1 MQPSSAPAEPGGSG
15 TRKSPDSRRH
25 PAQARGAL
33 RAVTT
38 VHAAALFT
46 QAVLAG
52 RFLSGDYDMLTA
64 HAVNAN
70 VIVAVGLVQVVVA
83 LLYWRPGRGPG
94 RPAAVSAVLLV
105 AEAGQAV
112 LGYQRTLGVHVPLGV
127 TLIAAG
133 LLLLVQVW
141 RPLPPGPVPASN
153 GDARSE
159 SGRVPPPGTSPEAP
173 PPGTSPEAPRPA
185 QEVA

>member
-1 MQPSSAPAEPGGSG
+1 MQPSSTSPGPGGSG
-15 TRKSPDSRRH
+15 TGESPDSRRH
-25 PAQARGAL
+25 PARARGAL

-38 VHAAALFT
+38 VHAATLFT

-83 LLYWRPGRGPG
+83 VLYWRPGRGPG
-94 RPAAVSAVLLV
+94 WPAAVSAVLLV

-112 LGYQRTLGVHVPLGV
+112 LGYQRSLGVHVPLGV
-127 TLIAAG
+127 TLITAG

-141 RPLPPGPVPASN
+141 RPLPPGPVPAVP
-153 GDARSE
+153 GDAGSV
-159 SGRVPPPGTSPEAP
+159 SGRVPPPGTSPE
-173 PPGTSPEAPRPA
+173 SSRPA
-185 QEVA
+185 QEAS

>member
-1 MQPSSAPAEPGGSG
+1 MQPSLASAEPGGTG
-15 TRKSPDSRRH
+15 TRESSDPRRR
-25 PAQARGAL
+25 PARARGAL

-38 VHAAALFT
+38 VHTATLFT

-64 HAVNAN
+64 HAVDAD

-83 LLYWRPGRGPG
+83 VLYWRPGHGPG
-94 RPAAVSAVLLV
+94 WPAAVSAVMLG

-133 LLLLVQVW
+133 LLLLIQVW
-141 RPLPPGPVPASN
+141 RHLPPGPVPAAP
-153 GDARSE
+153 GDAESM
-159 SGRVPPPGTSPEAP
+159 SGRVPRPGTSPEA
-173 PPGTSPEAPRPA
+173 SRPA
-185 QEVA
+185 KEVS

>member
-1 MQPSSAPAEPGGSG
+1 MQPSLAADEPGGSG
-15 TRKSPDSRRH
+15 THESPDPRRH
-25 PAQARGAL
+25 PAWARGAL

-38 VHAAALFT
+38 VHVATLFT

-83 LLYWRPGRGPG
+83 VLYWRPGRGPG
-94 RPAAVSAVLLV
+94 WPAAVSAVLLV

-141 RPLPPGPVPASN
+141 RPLPPGHVTAAP
-153 GDARSE
+153 GDAGSA
-159 SGRVPPPGTSPEAP
+159 SGRVPPPGSSPEA
-173 PPGTSPEAPRPA
+173 SRSVR
-185 QEVA
+185 EVS